1 MRWNRDFSF
10 RLVLL
15 ALVFL
20 PLTLMGYKIFVL
32 RYPLDVLL
40 PTVSY
45 RVDLSLQVDGHG
57 GDVSVATFLPR
68 SDYRQ
73 IIDEGQ
79 NSSGTFLFSLDSEGE
94 NLVATWTESNFSG
107 HHNIL
112 YTFTVSPRYVRYLL
126 PAGLKIPAFYPAA
139 FTPFLES
146 TPGIQVS
153 DPLIE
158 ETLQQILPGELPDIS
173 TALIAIHRYLQDQIE
188 NRDFSGYTDAV
199 TALKLGEASCNGK
212 SRLFAAFAR
221 KLHLPA
227 RLVGGVILE
236 QGSKR
241 TTHQWVEIYVN
252 GHWVPFD
259 TVNDHFA
266 EIPANFLTLY
276 YGDLVM
282 FRHTP
287 NINFRSLYK
296 TTRTL
301 GPRPELQDSLAR
313 SPLTIL
319 NLFGLF
325 EQVGISRKLLE
336 IILMLPF
343 GALVTAV
350 LRNVVGLETF
360 GTFLPALIA
369 AAALETGLWW
379 GIFGFLII
387 ILLGAAA
394 QRGLDALQIL
404 HAPKMAILFATV
416 IILMLTMTV
425 AGLKLGLIALAH
437 ITLFPVAILTLTAER
452 FAQVQAEHS
461 FAAAARRLLMTVLAV
476 AVCYGVMHS
485 SVLKALVLVFPECL
499 LLIIACDLW
508 LGKWVG
514 IRASEFIR
522 FRRLLQKEAP

>member
-1 MRWNRDFSF
+1 MRWNRDISY
-10 RLVLL
+10 RLILVAL
-15 ALVFL
+15 ALFS
-20 PLTLMGYKIFVL
+20 LTLMGYKIFVL
-32 RYPLDVLL
+32 HYPLNALL
-40 PTVSY
+40 PSVSY
-45 RVDLSLQVDGHG
+45 QVNLAMQVDGHG
-57 GDVSVATFLPR
+57 GDVSVTTFLPR
-68 SDYRQ
+68 SDHRQ
-73 IIDEGQ
+73 VIGEGQ
-79 NSSGTFLFSLDSEGE
+79 NSSGALLFELDSEGE
-94 NLVATWTESNFSG
+94 NLIARWTANNLSG
-107 HHNIL
+107 RHNIL
-112 YTFTVSPRYVRYLL
+112 YSFTASPRHVRYLL
-126 PAGLKIPAFYPAA
+126 PAGLHIPAFYSAA
-139 FTPFLES
+139 YSPYLEAS
-146 TPGIQVS
+146 PGIQVF

-158 ETLQQILPGELPDIS
+158 ETLQQIVPGELPDVA
-173 TALIAIHRYLQDQIE
+173 TVLTAIHRFLQDRIE

-221 KLHLPA
+221 NLHLPA

-241 TTHQWVEIYVN
+241 TSHQWVEIYVN

-276 YGDLVM
+276 YDDLVL

-287 NINFRSLYK
+287 NINFRPLYK
-296 TTRTL
+296 MTRTL
-301 GPRPELQDSLAR
+301 VPRPELQDSLAR

-379 GIFGFLII
+379 GIFGFLLI
-387 ILLGAAA
+387 ILIAAAA

-404 HAPKMAILFATV
+404 HAPAMAILFAAV
-416 IILMLTMTV
+416 IILMLTVTV

-452 FAQVQAEHS
+452 FAQVQAEYS
-461 FAAAARRLLMTVLAV
+461 FSVAARRLLMTVLAV

-485 SVLKALVLVFPECL
+485 SVLQALVLIFPECL
-499 LLIIACDLW
+499 LLIIAFDLW

-514 IRASEFIR
+514 IRASEYIR
-522 FRRLLQKEAP
+522 FRRLLQKGAP

>member
-1 MRWNRDFSF
+1 MKWNRDIFY
-10 RLVLL
+10 RLTLL
-15 ALVFL
+15 ALVVL
-20 PLTLMGYKIFVL
+20 PLALISYKIFVL
-32 RYPLDVLL
+32 HYPLAALL
-40 PTVSY
+40 PSVGY

-68 SDYRQ
+68 SDHRQ
-73 IIDEGQ
+73 LIGEGQ
-79 NSSGTFLFSLDSEGE
+79 SASGPFLFSLQTEGE
-94 NLVATWTESNFSG
+94 NLVANWTAANLRG
-107 HHNIL
+107 PHNIL
-112 YTFTVSPRYVRYLL
+112 YTFTVSPRHVRYLL
-126 PAGLKIPAFYPAA
+126 PAGLKTPAFYPAA
-139 FTPFLES
+139 FTSYLET

-158 ETLQQILPGELPDIS
+158 AALQEILPAELPDI
-173 TALIAIHRYLQDQIE
+173 TTTLTAIHRYLQDQIE

-236 QGSKR
+236 QRSKR

-266 EIPANFLTLY
+266 ELPANFLTLY

-282 FRHTP
+282 FQHTP

-296 TTRTL
+296 MTRTL
-301 GPRPELQDSLAR
+301 GPPPELQDSLAR

-379 GIFGFLII
+379 GIIGFLII

-394 QRGLDALQIL
+394 QRGLDGLQIL
-404 HAPKMAILFATV
+404 HAPAMAILFATV
-416 IILMLTMTV
+416 IILMLAMTV
-425 AGLKLGLIALAH
+425 VGLKLGLIALAH

-476 AVCYGVMHS
+476 AVCYAVMHS
-485 SVLKALVLVFPECL
+485 AVLKSLVLVFPECL
-499 LLIIACDLW
+499 LLIIAFDLW

-514 IRASEFIR
+514 IRLAEFIR